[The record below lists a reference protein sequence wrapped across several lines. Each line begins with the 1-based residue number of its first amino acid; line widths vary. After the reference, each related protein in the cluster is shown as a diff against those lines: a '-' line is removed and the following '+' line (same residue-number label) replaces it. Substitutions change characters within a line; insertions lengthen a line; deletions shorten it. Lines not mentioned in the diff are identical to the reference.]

1 MGQVTEFPGPAGR
14 SAITPPTPLS
24 ASHDRERFSC
34 GYPLLDDWLKQH
46 ALASEGRSARTY
58 VVCSGATIVG
68 YYCLATGAE
77 KRASMPRKIR
87 HGNPD
92 PVPLVII
99 GRLAVDSAFQGQGV
113 GPGLLKDALARAL
126 AVAEIAGC
134 RAVLVH
140 AIDDRAVAFYTKADF
155 VEFPNGTRTMF
166 LPIETIAA
174 TAGEGGPP

>member
-1 MGQVTEFPGPAGR
+1 MGQVTELPGPGRAGM
-14 SAITPPTPLS
+14 AAPLPLS
-24 ASHDRERFSC
+24 PSHDREHFNC
-34 GYPLLDDWLKQH
+34 GNPLLDDWLKRQ

-58 VVCSGATIVG
+58 VVCSGATVIG

-77 KRASMPRKIR
+77 KRASMPKKIR

-140 AIDDRAVAFYTKADF
+140 AVDDRAVAFYAKADF
-155 VEFPNGTRTMF
+155 LEFPGGSRTMF
-166 LPIETIAA
+166 LPIETIRAA
-174 TAGEGGPP
+174 FA